1 MSPTPASALMRRVVS
16 FARSPQGRR
25 AMESAVRYARS
36 DKGKQQIAAGRKQVA
51 AARERVN
58 RARTARRPPP

>member
-1 MSPTPASALMRRVVS
+1 MPAPTSALLRRVVS

-36 DKGKQQIAAGRKQVA
+36 DKGKRQVA

-58 RARTARRPPP
+58 RARAARSARRPPP